1 MRRDHTFEISREIM
15 ADETPRQADAAETAA
30 TPDSEP
36 ERIAALEAEIADLKD
51 RLLRTLAEM
60 ENLRRRSEREMADTR
75 QYAVANFAR
84 DMLTVSDNLHRAL
97 GALPAET
104 REGADPAI
112 AALVEGVEVTE
123 RGLAQTLQK
132 FGVRPIEAK
141 GEKFDPSHHQAMFEI
156 ETAELP
162 AGTVAEVVQSGYLIG
177 ERVLR
182 PAMVGIAK
190 GSTPAGK
197 STNKNT
203 SDDNGEKAG
212 ATDEAQP
219 TSGPTG

>member
-1 MRRDHTFEISREIM
+1 M
-15 ADETPRQADAAETAA
+15 ADESPRQADATETAA
-30 TPDSEP
+30 TPDGEP

-84 DMLTVSDNLHRAL
+84 DMLTVSDNLRRAL
-97 GALPAET
+97 DALPAET
-104 REGADPAI
+104 RKGADPAI

-141 GEKFDPSHHQAMFEI
+141 GEKFDPSHHQAMFEV

-190 GSTPAGK
+190 GAKPAGEK
-197 STNKNT
+197 ASGNT

-212 ATDEAQP
+212 AEGEAQP

>member
-1 MRRDHTFEISREIM
+1 MRRDHMFEISREIM

-36 ERIAALEAEIADLKD
+36 ERIATLEAEIADLKD
-51 RLLRTLAEM
+51 RLLRTLG
-60 ENLRRRSEREMADTR
+60 SEREMADTR

-190 GSTPAGK
+190 GSKPAGK